1 MRPLR
6 NNLRTPYRAPPKG
19 RLLRFR
25 PTCRVGV
32 VRKWAGLAV
41 VDPVRV
47 DRAPEAEARARAAV
61 VREESLPA
69 EPPAVEPPPPPS
81 RRPKPVS
88 DRRGDVVASLD
99 SVSRVYKMGG
109 EMVNALIDF
118 TFQFRSG
125 EYWAVMGTSGSGK
138 STLLNLLGC
147 IDRPSSGSYKIRG
160 QEVSNLDDDEL
171 SALRGRELGFIFQS
185 YNLIPQL
192 NVIDNI
198 LVPVIYQ
205 DDPIPNAKERAIEI
219 AERVGLKGRLDHRP
233 NQLSGG
239 QQQRVAIARSLIND
253 PAMILADEATGN
265 LDSQTAGE
273 ILDLFDELNDS
284 GKTILLVTHEP
295 EVGRRAQHIL
305 RLKDGRIEAVEHRDA
320 DQPEEAHR

>member
-1 MRPLR
+1 M
-6 NNLRTPYRAPPKG
+6 
-19 RLLRFR
+19 
-25 PTCRVGV
+25 
-32 VRKWAGLAV
+32 
-41 VDPVRV
+41 
-47 DRAPEAEARARAAV
+47 
-61 VREESLPA
+61 
-69 EPPAVEPPPPPS
+69 
-81 RRPKPVS
+81 S

-219 AERVGLKGRLDHRP
+219 A
-233 NQLSGG
+233 
-239 QQQRVAIARSLIND
+239 
-253 PAMILADEATGN
+253 
-265 LDSQTAGE
+265 
-273 ILDLFDELNDS
+273 
-284 GKTILLVTHEP
+284 
-295 EVGRRAQHIL
+295 
-305 RLKDGRIEAVEHRDA
+305 
-320 DQPEEAHR
+320 